1 MKLRDKG
8 VISSEV
14 AESMTK
20 LVGLRNIIV
29 HRYWVVD
36 DLKIY
41 KSAKYSGIENIE
53 KFIKEVSRYVEATD
67 D

>member
-1 MKLRDKG
+1 M
-8 VISSEV
+8 V
-14 AESMTK
+14 K

-41 KSAKYSGIENIE
+41 KSAKNSGIGNIE
-53 KFIKEVSRYVEATD
+53 KFIEEVSRYVEATGD
-67 D
+67 